1 MKLKWKIAKFVFL
14 AISIPLLVFS
24 PLFIFHAEETLYPF
38 PAYANS
44 GVRGIQPPPGIVYYN
59 YNSYYVFFGMFL
71 LAAGIVLIVASYYHH
86 DETDMAVKNESI
98 TI

>member
-1 MKLKWKIAKFVFL
+1 MSLSRELLRLLSLVCGVLLIA
-14 AISIPLLVFS
+14 AS
-24 PLFIFHAEETLYPF
+24 PFFIFHTEETLYPF

-86 DETDMAVKNESI
+86 DETDMAMKNESI

>member
-1 MKLKWKIAKFVFL
+1 MCGV
-14 AISIPLLVFS
+14 LLVAAS
-24 PLFIFHAEETLYPF
+24 PFFIFHTDETLYPY

-71 LAAGIVLIVASYYHH
+71 LAAGIVLIVASYYRPG
-86 DETDMAVKNESI
+86 EVNLPMKV
-98 TI
+98 